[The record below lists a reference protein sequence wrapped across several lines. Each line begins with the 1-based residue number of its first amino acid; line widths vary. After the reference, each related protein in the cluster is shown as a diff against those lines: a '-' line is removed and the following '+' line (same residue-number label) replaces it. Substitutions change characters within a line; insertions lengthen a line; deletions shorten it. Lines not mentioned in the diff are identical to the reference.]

1 MMILNIFHHQTGDQG
16 SAHLSAWD
24 TLGKASLHWPNH
36 WSQPINFFNV
46 VCTLLFCF
54 AVCTLFFCLGIRL
67 PKQNQK
73 KTTLC
78 LNQSWTSFFC
88 VFCFFVF
95 CGFFG
100 YWFLCFLWYTIACV
114 YGFKSCVYTVHIQ
127 VSTSGNKSLQEPES
141 KPAKQL
147 CQNTVIFVMTYCII
161 LGQWISVRNF
171 NFARLR
177 HAQMIGLCLLLCCMS
192 LQQVWTRGNGAFN
205 F

>member
-88 VFCFFVF
+88 VFSFLFFVVSLVI
-95 CGFFG
+95 GFFAFCDIQLPA
-100 YWFLCFLWYTIACV
+100 YTASSLVCIRYTSKLAHQATSHYKNLKANPPNSCAKILSFLLW
-114 YGFKSCVYTVHIQ
+114 HI
-127 VSTSGNKSLQEPES
+127 VLSWANEYRCEIS
-141 KPAKQL
+141 
-147 CQNTVIFVMTYCII
+147 I
-161 LGQWISVRNF
+161 LPGCAMLKW
-171 NFARLR
+171 
-177 HAQMIGLCLLLCCMS
+177 
-192 LQQVWTRGNGAFN
+192 
-205 F
+205 